1 MPVET
6 TTTVGYRLLF
16 QHAPAALLVLDPQLT
31 IVDASDA
38 YLAATMRTRHGLI
51 GRHVFEAFP
60 VNPDDP
66 DAPGVASLEAS
77 LRRVLREQTT
87 DVMAIHQYD
96 IPRVGGGF
104 EKRFWAPVSVPV
116 CDEDGR
122 LRWIVHRVDDVTAY
136 VESQPDGLRFAQLAE
151 QLRSSD
157 RRQRARRAGHHLHR
171 PPADPSAAAV
181 GDLRELRAAMAT
193 VLIAE
198 DVEDLTYA
206 LTRLL
211 TRAGFTVRTAPDG
224 ARTLAEV
231 RAELPDLL
239 LLDLVMPRLNGLDV
253 CRALRADPATAGVPI
268 LMLSAYAMPADLQA
282 GLDAGADDYMMKPFQ
297 SDELI
302 ARCTALIK

>member
-1 MPVET
+1 
-6 TTTVGYRLLF
+6 
-16 QHAPAALLVLDPQLT
+16 
-31 IVDASDA
+31 
-38 YLAATMRTRHGLI
+38 
-51 GRHVFEAFP
+51 
-60 VNPDDP
+60 
-66 DAPGVASLEAS
+66 
-77 LRRVLREQTT
+77 
-87 DVMAIHQYD
+87 
-96 IPRVGGGF
+96 
-104 EKRFWAPVSVPV
+104 
-116 CDEDGR
+116 
-122 LRWIVHRVDDVTAY
+122 
-136 VESQPDGLRFAQLAE
+136 
-151 QLRSSD
+151 
-157 RRQRARRAGHHLHR
+157 
-171 PPADPSAAAV
+171 
-181 GDLRELRAAMAT
+181 MAT